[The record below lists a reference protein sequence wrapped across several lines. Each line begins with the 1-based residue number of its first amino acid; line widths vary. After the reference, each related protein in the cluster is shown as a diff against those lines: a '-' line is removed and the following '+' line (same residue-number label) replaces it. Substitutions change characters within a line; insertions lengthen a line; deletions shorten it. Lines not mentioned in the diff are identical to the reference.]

1 MQGDGPT
8 PISEIS
14 DVTPSGFRIQVHVLK
29 KVQVLNPQVRTTLY
43 LADGTGKIRALG
55 FGAGVARFCEEVE
68 PLTEYEMSGL
78 DVFVDREEMHFPAA
92 SQFSLRITEDT
103 NFTPIRR
110 VRRSYNFVGIAS
122 LPRRRDLVD
131 VLGVIWRVYDFNP
144 HTCNRDIVLVDSGAA
159 VVLTLWN
166 ELGEEFEAEEGS
178 VLAVQLAYICDY
190 YDINLGTCEWTSLE
204 VNPDLLDASDLSLWY
219 KFWGC
224 SDPPDVKKSRSFTY
238 RTGQPLV

>member
-1 MQGDGPT
+1 MWCSGAAVSSTVPNSSSRFEKSASIK
-8 PISEIS
+8 PSSS
-14 DVTPSGFRIQVHVLK
+14 DNAV
-29 KVQVLNPQVRTTLY
+29 
-43 LADGTGKIRALG
+43 
-55 FGAGVARFCEEVE
+55 
-68 PLTEYEMSGL
+68 
-78 DVFVDREEMHFPAA
+78 
-92 SQFSLRITEDT
+92 
-103 NFTPIRR
+103 
-110 VRRSYNFVGIAS
+110 
-122 LPRRRDLVD
+122 PRRRHGEDTGSWLRRRSCKILRGSRTIDD